1 MPFFIAKEKV
11 RRTSTDLIC
20 NLVQVGC
27 ALLSYCVSASWLSGD
42 LHSASLSLSQ
52 KEAFIQISALSLQ
65 SSNQT
70 GETAWRA

>member
-1 MPFFIAKEKV
+1 MSISIAKEKV
-11 RRTSTDLIC
+11 RLTSTDLIC

-27 ALLSYCVSASWLSGD
+27 APLSCCVSASWLSGD
-42 LHSASLSLSQ
+42 LHPASLSFSQ

-65 SSNQT
+65 SSSQT